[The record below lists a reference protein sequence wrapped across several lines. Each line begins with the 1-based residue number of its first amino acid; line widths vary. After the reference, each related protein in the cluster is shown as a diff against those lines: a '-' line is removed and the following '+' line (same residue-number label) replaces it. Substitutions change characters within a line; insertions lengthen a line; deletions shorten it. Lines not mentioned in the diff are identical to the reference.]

1 MLRAASETVAS
12 KEKEEKW
19 ATGKEREEKWETE
32 QETETAAA
40 TAAAEVLMLKQAS
53 DYAHFHIS
61 ERANTRCVLTVLFF
75 LRCNG
80 SHTFAGV

>member
-1 MLRAASETVAS
+1 VSRAAEKSETVTG
-12 KEKEEKW
+12 KEKEDKW
-19 ATGKEREEKWETE
+19 ATGKEREEKWATE

-61 ERANTRCVLTVLFF
+61 ERANTRCVLTLVRVL
-75 LRCNG
+75 CC
-80 SHTFAGV
+80 S